1 MIEFITSK
9 KFLLP
14 IVYIALGIIIYSVVK
29 IIISKI
35 SKNKHM
41 NKKKITIIS
50 LVKNIVKYLIF
61 IFIILGILN
70 TFGVDT
76 TSIIASIGVAGVII
90 GLAFQD
96 IIADFL
102 AGIFIIFDNQYKL
115 GDIISVNGFKGE
127 VISLGLMSTKIKA
140 ATGEVMILG
149 NSSFTEVI
157 NYSANNKTYYIDID
171 VSYDTDINKLE
182 KVLND
187 MKEKVEKIDGYV
199 GNYKLLGINE
209 FADSSIKY
217 LITFECR
224 CDMQYQVKRDFNKIL
239 KNELDRSNIEIPY
252 KKIDINIRGNNE

>member
-157 NYSANNKTYYIDID
+157 NYSANNKIYYIDID

-239 KNELDRSNIEIPY
+239 KNGLDRANIEIPY